1 MRIERTP
8 SFLLLFLVLISLTSV
23 SAYGAAGC
31 SLNSNG
37 GNVQHVV
44 YVQFDNVHFTR
55 DIPNVPSD
63 LEQMPNLLN
72 FLRQNGTLLTNHHT
86 PLISHTADDIITSLT
101 GVYPDRQGEA
111 VANSYVIFTPTG
123 FSFPSSFTY
132 WTDLVN
138 TTTDPAFNLLT
149 ADGKNAPAPW
159 VPFTRAGCSTGAIS
173 IADMEV
179 ENTTSDLLTI
189 FGTGSAPVLEAT
201 ADAKSKD
208 PIVRAQ
214 PAADFE
220 GIAVHCAAGA
230 ALCSGANGG
239 VADVL
244 PQEPG
249 GYSGFSALFGHKFV
263 APAINGG
270 NPALKDLDGNVIT
283 DSQGN
288 IGFPGFGPIS
298 AAQTLAYTAAMQEN
312 GVPVTFS
319 YISDAHDGPNGAFG
333 PGQAEYVARLAA
345 YDEAW
350 GKFFNRLAADGIT
363 QDNTLF
369 IVTADEGDHFAG
381 GPPTPANCDG
391 IHVPC
396 TYAKIGEIDSNIA
409 SLLNKQDPTILASSF
424 AIHFDMAP
432 TFYIKG
438 QPASGNPTLRTFERA
453 TSKLTEVSP
462 ITGNTDVL
470 TRFLVDHPAMDLLH
484 MVTSDPLRTPSFI
497 MFADPDYFFLTSG
510 PDAVED
516 PGFAWN
522 HGGVDPKINVT
533 FLGLVGPGVRRDGI
547 SNRIWSDH
555 TDIRPTLLA
564 LTGLTDDYTSDGRVL
579 VETLREDSLPKSLRE
594 GDDFTKLAQAYKQIN
609 APLGELGMDALSIST
624 TALAGDDQT
633 YATLENQI
641 TSITAQRNA
650 IAGQML
656 QLLNDAEFNGKRIN
670 EGASER
676 LIDQANQLLE
686 QVRSLSGGNTRNHD
700 EQD

>member
-1 MRIERTP
+1 VKIERTHI
-8 SFLLLFLVLISLTSV
+8 FLALFLAATLLIQTP
-23 SAYGAAGC
+23 AFAAAC

-37 GNVQHVV
+37 GKVERVV
-44 YVQFDNVHFTR
+44 YVQFDNVHFAR

-72 FLRQNGTLLTNHHT
+72 FFRRNGSLLTNHHT
-86 PLISHTADDIITSLT
+86 PLISHTADDIISSLT
-101 GVYPDRQGEA
+101 GVYPDRQGQA

-138 TTTDPAFNLLT
+138 NTTDPAFNLLG

-179 ENTTSDLLTI
+179 ENTTSDLVTI
-189 FGTGSAPVLEAT
+189 FGAGSAPVLEAT
-201 ADAKSKD
+201 TDAKSKD

-230 ALCSGANGG
+230 ALCSGPNGG

-249 GYSGFSALFGHKFV
+249 GYSGFNALFGHKFV

-270 NPALKDLDGNVIT
+270 NAALRDLDGNIIT
-283 DSQGN
+283 DSRGN
-288 IGFPGFGPIS
+288 VGFPGFGPIS

-319 YISDAHDGPNGAFG
+319 YISDAHDGPSGAFG

-363 QDNTLF
+363 LDNTLF

-381 GPPTPANCDG
+381 GQPSPANCDG

-396 TYAKIGEIDSNIA
+396 SYAKLGEIDSNIA

-432 TFYIKG
+432 AFYIKG
-438 QPASGNPTLRTFERA
+438 QPDTGNATLRSFERA

-470 TRFLVDHPAMDLLH
+470 TRFLVDHPAM
-484 MVTSDPLRTPSFI
+484 
-497 MFADPDYFFLTSG
+497 
-510 PDAVED
+510 
-516 PGFAWN
+516 
-522 HGGVDPKINVT
+522 
-533 FLGLVGPGVRRDGI
+533 
-547 SNRIWSDH
+547 
-555 TDIRPTLLA
+555 
-564 LTGLTDDYTSDGRVL
+564 GLTCLAADKS
-579 VETLREDSLPKSLRE
+579 KSL
-594 GDDFTKLAQAYKQIN
+594 
-609 APLGELGMDALSIST
+609 
-624 TALAGDDQT
+624 
-633 YATLENQI
+633 
-641 TSITAQRNA
+641 
-650 IAGQML
+650 
-656 QLLNDAEFNGKRIN
+656 
-670 EGASER
+670 
-676 LIDQANQLLE
+676 
-686 QVRSLSGGNTRNHD
+686 
-700 EQD
+700 